1 MGYFSWFFGL
11 MGKRKTKVR
20 TRTAV
25 SSRAPRAETNVPS
38 RTRTDDP
45 VPRGTN
51 AESNTFSPP
60 RNHSRLPRPSASPGE
75 HPHRRPG
82 QQR

>member
-25 SSRAPRAETNVPS
+25 SSRAPRAGDGRP
-38 RTRTDDP
+38 RTEP
-45 VPRGTN
+45 VRRPRQPRGTN
-51 AESNTFSPP
+51 AESNAFVIRSPP
-60 RNHSRLPRPSASPGE
+60 LPRPPSL
-75 HPHRRPG
+75 RVTR
-82 QQR
+82 